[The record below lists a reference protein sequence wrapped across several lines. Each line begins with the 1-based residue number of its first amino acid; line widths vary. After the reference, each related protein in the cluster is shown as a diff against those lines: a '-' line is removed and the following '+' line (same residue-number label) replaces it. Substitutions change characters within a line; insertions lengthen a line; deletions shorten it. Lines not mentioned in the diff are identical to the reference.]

1 MFETLEREKMNKNG
15 LYYLEKRDFVKS
27 VIKKNRIADDFRLF
41 IKCSKSSKEGKC
53 FLKYPS
59 LMIYCFNVLCSTFQ
73 LYEYPV

>member
-41 IKCSKSSKEGKC
+41 IKCSKSSKECK
-53 FLKYPS
+53 
-59 LMIYCFNVLCSTFQ
+59 
-73 LYEYPV
+73 